1 MRNDNRN
8 DDGNDRRGPST
19 FVISITP
26 FTETGDLDEA
36 GLRSHLQR
44 LGRSGIG
51 VYVAGSGSGEGYTL
65 TLPERRRVMEIAG
78 EELSGVVPVRVMG
91 VEPRTA
97 AEAIELGRTT
107 SEVGLDAMQLYS
119 LDMGHGYRPRSA
131 ELETYLTETLDAV
144 HCPVVISTHQSV
156 GYRYPV
162 DLLRSMVERYDHVI
176 GLNVTSPD
184 IGYLAAVIEAIDGA
198 VDVHVGGPMHALTA
212 LGLGA
217 QGYLSSEGNLAPQL
231 CTSLIEAHV
240 AGRQDAVADTFTRIL
255 RLFRATQA
263 AGGIVG
269 TKAALRQL
277 KVAGGWPRSPRVTG
291 DAATVDALVAV
302 ISDLGLV
309 ASEGLARAGRSAE

>member
-1 MRNDNRN
+1 MPDPTRNA
-8 DDGNDRRGPST
+8 ST

-26 FTETGDLDEA
+26 FTEAGDLDEI
-36 GLRSHLQR
+36 GLRDHLRR

-65 TLPERRRVMEIAG
+65 TPAEQRRVMEIAG
-78 EELSGVVPVRVMG
+78 EELSGLVPVRVMG

-97 AEAIELGRTT
+97 AEAIELGRVTT
-107 SEVGLDAMQLYS
+107 DVGLDAMQLYS
-119 LDMGHGYRPRSA
+119 LDMGHGYRPRPA
-131 ELETYLTETLDAV
+131 ELEAYLIETLEAV
-144 HCPVVISTHQSV
+144 RCPVVISTHQSV

-162 DLLRSMVERYDHVI
+162 PLLVSMTERYEHVV

-184 IGYLAAVIEAIDGA
+184 IAYLAAVIEAIDGA

-217 QGYLSSEGNLAPQL
+217 QGYLSSEGNLAPML
-231 CTSLIEAHV
+231 CTSLIDAH
-240 AGRQDAVADTFTRIL
+240 AEGRPDAVSKAFVDLL

-269 TKAALRQL
+269 TKAALRRL
-277 KVAGGWPRSPRVTG
+277 GVAGGWPRSPRLTG
-291 DAATVDALVAV
+291 DEATVDALVDV
-302 ISDLGLV
+302 VVDLGLV
-309 ASEGLARAGRSAE
+309 SSENLG

>member
-1 MRNDNRN
+1 MSIETRAA
-8 DDGNDRRGPST
+8 ST

-26 FTETGDLDEA
+26 FTQAGDLDEA
-36 GLRSHLQR
+36 GLRAHLQR

-65 TLPERRRVMEIAG
+65 TLDERRRVMEIAG

-97 AEAIELGRTT
+97 AEAIELGRVTA
-107 SEVGLDAMQLYS
+107 EVGLDAMQLYS

-131 ELETYLTETLDAV
+131 ELETYLNEALDAV
-144 HCPVVISTHQSV
+144 TCPVVISTHQSV

-162 DLLRSMVERYDHVI
+162 DLLASTVQRYDHVI
-176 GLNVTSPD
+176 GLNITTPD
-184 IGYLAAVIEAIDGA
+184 IGYLAAVIEAVDGA

-217 QGYLSSEGNLAPQL
+217 QGYLSSEGNIAPKL
-231 CTSLIEAHV
+231 CMSLVDAHTQGRGAAVSEA
-240 AGRQDAVADTFTRIL
+240 FTRIL

-269 TKAALRQL
+269 TKAALRRL
-277 KVAGGWPRSPRVTG
+277 GAAGGWPRSPRLTG
-291 DAATVDALVAV
+291 DDTTVDALVAV
-302 ISDLGLV
+302 IADLDLV
-309 ASEGLARAGRSAE
+309 ASEGLD